1 MDPDGSKSNGGDLLL
16 LPFFTTIT
24 FTMHTMIHKMLT
36 PLALFAIVIFL
47 IIIFVPIALLFTE
60 QQDVLLT
67 ASPAE
72 ALVGI
77 DGMIIG
83 RGQACVPKVS
93 RGEHTFF
100 VRKKQHKLSAK
111 FSVSDNM
118 VINTQSNNS
127 GEDQSISDEQVQL
140 RVEPISCTT
149 WSFGENAY
157 LPLYEYTD
165 MTWPYGAVLIHM
177 RTATNADEAG
187 VAPGDYI
194 VSTDGNVRMFFPNR
208 ADIEFLTPQRMLV
221 AGTLADASTEELYSI
236 TSEKITT
243 LQVAEDIPR
252 TELSLSLSQQYLA
265 YASGS
270 RRCVSTFNNK
280 TLGPCVDIKPQV
292 QSQLA
297 NESDYYLEY
306 EWMAGDD
313 LFVIRVRSNSKSH
326 EDPAPGSDQPPLR
339 IQDEIARFVFD
350 PANKTLSSQPL
361 TDSITLKKQDAFLTE
376 QDQPLIDL
384 FNDGNDYSLKYN
396 YNEGTIEIVQRSTDS
411 KEMLMYAPFFGE
423 MTGFDLYYY

>member
-1 MDPDGSKSNGGDLLL
+1 MNKKSSTAAAIAAIII
-16 LPFFTTIT
+16 FI
-24 FTMHTMIHKMLT
+24 
-36 PLALFAIVIFL
+36 ALFAIPVTSML
-47 IIIFVPIALLFTE
+47 FVR
-60 QQDVLLT
+60 QDVLLT

-77 DGMIIG
+77 DGKIIG

-100 VRKKQHKLSAK
+100 VRKEQHKLSAK

-127 GEDQSISDEQVQL
+127 REDQSISDEQVQL

-187 VAPGDYI
+187 VTPGDYI

-270 RRCVSTFNNK
+270 RRCVSTFNNE

-297 NESDYYLEY
+297 NEIDYSLEY

-313 LFVIRVRSNSKSH
+313 LVVIRVRSNSKSH
-326 EDPAPGSDQPPLR
+326 EEPAPGSGQPPLR
-339 IQDEIARFVFD
+339 IQDEIARFIFN
-350 PANKTLSSQPL
+350 PTEKTLSSQPL
-361 TDSITLKKQDAFLTE
+361 ADSITLKKQDAFLTE
-376 QDQPLIDL
+376 QDQPLVGL
-384 FNDGNDYSLKYN
+384 FDDGNDYGLKYN
-396 YNEGTIEIVQRSTDS
+396 NNEGTIEIVQRSTDS
-411 KEMLMYAPFFGE
+411 KEMLMYAPFFGKIP
-423 MTGFDLYYY
+423 GFDLYYY